1 MFFFFFFFF
10 FFFNVKYMVLFMREC
25 TQTYI
30 VTLVFIY
37 STGPF
42 GLDLFFFFF
51 FLMILVNGLGFS
63 LDNQVGL
70 DLLDL
75 GLVC

>member
-1 MFFFFFFFF
+1 
-10 FFFNVKYMVLFMREC
+10 MVLFMREC

-30 VTLVFIY
+30 VTLVLIY

-42 GLDLFFFFF
+42 GLDLIFF